1 VKANARTTGIP
12 QSTRKLLDAIEEGLT
27 TTAVPDALVVTAEEI
42 VDVVVPDTEVD
53 IEVDTEV
60 DTDSETETTVTVE
73 DWLEVMEMD
82 DVALAKKTPVGVA
95 AAVTAIRV
103 RANS

>member
-1 VKANARTTGIP
+1 MTGIL

-27 TTAVPDALVVTAEEI
+27 TTAVPDALVVTAE
-42 VDVVVPDTEVD
+42 
-53 IEVDTEV
+53 

-82 DVALAKKTPVGVA
+82 DGVALAKKTPVGVA
-95 AAVTAIRV
+95 VAVTAICV
-103 RANS
+103 RASS

>member
-1 VKANARTTGIP
+1 M
-12 QSTRKLLDAIEEGLT
+12 DAIEEGLT
-27 TTAVPDALVVTAEEI
+27 TTAVPDALVVTAE
-42 VDVVVPDTEVD
+42 
-53 IEVDTEV
+53 

-95 AAVTAIRV
+95 VAVTAICV
-103 RANS
+103 RAKFLSK